1 MENPQISRYIQQLSS
16 AKEQIR
22 KAKQLNATYI
32 QKQEGADAA
41 ERYPILQDK
50 LKELRDGDA
59 VINKIIS
66 DPNSFI
72 NKAIDAGDCT
82 VNDRRSHYYGL
93 SRAAN
98 ELLAKQVVAVA
109 GSNIKTLLKSL
120 PETNKADVDFS
131 EAVKFI
137 DDNKL
142 WYNPVER
149 SQVTEFKNSVRSHH
163 VTLKQK
169 RENRGIARKEIA
181 EEIPVL
187 NDRLSGASSGTYI
200 ITVTNGAR
208 GASIPVIINKDV
220 KLQLT
225 LNAEELKQVYNNKD
239 NSTTLVN
246 TVEKIFSDRYYDLM
260 ENRRKITSATTFCY
274 KQDAVVAIDPSV
286 LGENIENAQK
296 GGEIGTIATPNVVC
310 HFIHADGKSDSEN
323 ELYFNEII
331 DDGEKI
337 RVYGQTKKVININ
350 YKNNE
355 VFHAFFLISSGENS
369 ASEYNFYG
377 IYTVNNDGTVLN
389 LPKGKELVIDA
400 ESPSE
405 KYPNGRPERTY
416 PVYIEYTREA
426 DENNGEALS
435 EKKYSNVEIAEM
447 LDEAFTVIAEH
458 GYDVAKNKPTNFDKI
473 VQARMIAERNGYRV
487 KKIR

>member
-1 MENPQISRYIQQLSS
+1 MENPQIFNYRSQLAL
-16 AKEQIR
+16 AKDKIR
-22 KAKQLNATYI
+22 KAKQPNATYI

-41 ERYPILQDK
+41 ERYSKLQKKIED
-50 LKELRDGDA
+50 LRAGDA
-59 VINKIIS
+59 VIEKIIS

-82 VNDRRSHYYGL
+82 VNDRRSHYCGL
-93 SRAAN
+93 SKAAA
-98 ELLAKQVVAVA
+98 ELLSLQVVA
-109 GSNIKTLLKSL
+109 GSNIKTLLMSL

-131 EAVKFI
+131 ETLKFI
-137 DDNKL
+137 EDNDL
-142 WYNPVER
+142 WYKPVER
-149 SQVTEFKNSVRSHH
+149 NQVTEFKNLVKSHH

-169 RENRGIARKEIA
+169 REKRGNARREIA
-181 EEIPVL
+181 EEILAL
-187 NDRLSGASSGTYI
+187 NDKLSSASNDTYI
-200 ITVTNGAR
+200 ITATKGAR

-225 LNAEELKQVYNNKD
+225 LNAKELMQVYDSKD

-246 TVEKIFSDRYYDLM
+246 TVERIFTDRYYGLM
-260 ENRRKITSATTFCY
+260 ENRKKITSATTFCY

-286 LGENIENAQK
+286 LGEDIENAQK
-296 GGEIGTIATPNVVC
+296 GGEIGAIATPNVVC

-337 RVYGQTKKVININ
+337 RVYGQRKRDINVN
-350 YKNNE
+350 YKNNQ
-355 VFHAFFLISSGENS
+355 VFHAFFLISDGEYS

-377 IYTVNNDGTVLN
+377 IYSVKDDGTVWD
-389 LPKGKELVIDA
+389 LPKGKELIIDA
-400 ESPSE
+400 EPASE
-405 KYPNGRPERTY
+405 KYPAGRPERTY
-416 PVYIEYTREA
+416 PVYIEYTRDA
-426 DENNGEALS
+426 DENNGEVLS

-447 LDEAFTVIAEH
+447 LDEAFAVIAEH
-458 GYDVAKNKPTNFDKI
+458 GYDVAKNKPANFDKI

>member
-1 MENPQISRYIQQLSS
+1 MENPQIFNYRSQLAL
-16 AKEQIR
+16 AKDKIR
-22 KAKQLNATYI
+22 KAKQPNATYI

-41 ERYPILQDK
+41 ERYSKLQK
-50 LKELRDGDA
+50 KIEELRAGDA
-59 VINKIIS
+59 VIEKIIS

-82 VNDRRSHYYGL
+82 VNDRRSHYCGL
-93 SRAAN
+93 SKAAA
-98 ELLAKQVVAVA
+98 ELLALQVVA
-109 GSNIKTLLKSL
+109 GSNIKTLLMSL

-131 EAVKFI
+131 ETLKFI
-137 DDNKL
+137 EDNDL
-142 WYNPVER
+142 WYKPVDR
-149 SQVTEFKNSVRSHH
+149 NQVTEFKNLVKSHH

-169 RENRGIARKEIA
+169 REKRGNARREIA
-181 EEIPVL
+181 EEILAL
-187 NDRLSGASSGTYI
+187 NDKLSNASNGTYI
-200 ITVTNGAR
+200 ITATKCAR

-225 LNAEELKQVYNNKD
+225 LNSKELMQVYDSKD

-246 TVEKIFSDRYYDLM
+246 TVERIFTDRYYGLM
-260 ENRRKITSATTFCY
+260 ENRKKITSATTFCY

-286 LGENIENAQK
+286 LGEDIENAQK
-296 GGEIGTIATPNVVC
+296 GGEIGAIATPNVVC

-337 RVYGQTKKVININ
+337 RVYGQRKRDINVN
-350 YKNNE
+350 YKNNQ
-355 VFHAFFLISSGENS
+355 VFHAFFLISDGEYS

-377 IYTVNNDGTVLN
+377 IYSVKDDGTVWD
-389 LPKGKELVIDA
+389 LPKGKELIIDA
-400 ESPSE
+400 EPASD
-405 KYPNGRPERTY
+405 KYPAGRPERTY
-416 PVYIEYTREA
+416 PVYIEYAREA
-426 DENNGEALS
+426 DENNGEVLS

-447 LDEAFTVIAEH
+447 LDEAFAVIAEH
-458 GYDVAKNKPTNFDKI
+458 GYDVAKNKPANFDKI

>member
-1 MENPQISRYIQQLSS
+1 MENPQIFDYRRQLSL
-16 AKEQIR
+16 AKDKIK
-22 KAKQLNATYI
+22 KAKQPNATYI

-41 ERYPILQDK
+41 ERYSKLQKKIED
-50 LKELRDGDA
+50 LRAGDA
-59 VINKIIS
+59 VIEKIIS

-82 VNDRRSHYYGL
+82 VNDRRSHYCGL
-93 SRAAN
+93 SKAAA
-98 ELLAKQVVAVA
+98 ELLSLQVVA
-109 GSNIKTLLKSL
+109 GSNIKTLLMSL

-131 EAVKFI
+131 ETLKFI
-137 DDNKL
+137 EDNDL
-142 WYNPVER
+142 WYKPVER
-149 SQVTEFKNSVRSHH
+149 NQVTEFKNLVKSHH

-169 RENRGIARKEIA
+169 REKRGAARKEIA
-181 EEIPVL
+181 EEILAL
-187 NDRLSGASSGTYI
+187 NDKLSNASNDTYI
-200 ITVTNGAR
+200 ITATKGAR

-225 LNAEELKQVYNNKD
+225 LNSKELMQVYDSKD

-246 TVEKIFSDRYYDLM
+246 TVERIFTDRYYGLI
-260 ENRRKITSATTFCY
+260 ENRKKITSATTFCY

-286 LGENIENAQK
+286 LGEDVENAQK
-296 GGEIGTIATPNVVC
+296 GGEIGAIATSNVVC

-337 RVYGQTKKVININ
+337 RVYGQRKRDINVN
-350 YKNNE
+350 YKNNQ
-355 VFHAFFLISSGENS
+355 VFHAFFLISDGEYS

-377 IYTVNNDGTVLN
+377 IYSVKDDGAVWD
-389 LPKGKELVIDA
+389 LPKGKELIIDA
-400 ESPSE
+400 EPASD
-405 KYPNGRPERTY
+405 KYPAGRPERTY

-426 DENNGEALS
+426 DENNGEVLS

-447 LDEAFTVIAEH
+447 LDEAFAVIAEH
-458 GYDVAKNKPTNFDKI
+458 GYDVAKNKPANFDKI

>member
-1 MENPQISRYIQQLSS
+1 MENPQIFNYISQLTS
-16 AKEQIR
+16 AKEKIR
-22 KAKQLNATYI
+22 KAKQPNATYI

-41 ERYPILQDK
+41 ERYPKLQK
-50 LKELRDGDA
+50 KIEELRAGDA
-59 VINKIIS
+59 TIEKIIS

-82 VNDRRSHYYGL
+82 VNDRRSHYCGL
-93 SRAAN
+93 LKAAA
-98 ELLAKQVVAVA
+98 ELIALQVVA
-109 GSNIKTLLKSL
+109 GSNIKSLLMSL

-131 EAVKFI
+131 ETLKFI
-137 DDNKL
+137 EDNKL
-142 WYNPVER
+142 WYKPVER
-149 SQVTEFKNSVRSHH
+149 NQVTEFKNLVKSHH

-169 RENRGIARKEIA
+169 RERRGTARKEIA
-181 EEIPVL
+181 EEILAL
-187 NDRLSGASSGTYI
+187 NDKLSNASNNTYI
-200 ITVTNGAR
+200 ITATKGAK

-225 LNAEELKQVYNNKD
+225 LNAKELMQVYENKD

-246 TVEKIFSDRYYDLM
+246 TVERIFNDRYYDLM
-260 ENRRKITSATTFCY
+260 ENRRTITSATTFCY

-286 LGENIENAQK
+286 LGEDIENAQK
-296 GGEIGTIATPNVVC
+296 GGEIGAIATPNVVC

-331 DDGEKI
+331 DNGEKI
-337 RVYGQTKKVININ
+337 RVYGQRKRDININ
-350 YKNNE
+350 YKNNQ
-355 VFHAFFLISSGENS
+355 VFHAFFLISDGEYS

-377 IYTVNNDGTVLN
+377 IYSVKDDGAVWD

-400 ESPSE
+400 EPASD
-405 KYPNGRPERTY
+405 KYPAGRPERTY

-426 DENNGEALS
+426 DENNGEVLS

-447 LDEAFTVIAEH
+447 LDEAFAVIAEH
-458 GYDVAKNKPTNFDKI
+458 GYDVAKNKPADFNKI
-473 VQARMIAERNGYRV
+473 VQAMMTVERNGYSV
-487 KKIR
+487 KKIK

>member
-1 MENPQISRYIQQLSS
+1 MENPQIFNYRSQLAL
-16 AKEQIR
+16 AKDKIR
-22 KAKQLNATYI
+22 KAKQPNATYI

-41 ERYPILQDK
+41 ERYSKLQK
-50 LKELRDGDA
+50 KIEELRAGDA
-59 VINKIIS
+59 VIEKIIS

-82 VNDRRSHYYGL
+82 VNDRRSHYCGL
-93 SRAAN
+93 SKAAA
-98 ELLAKQVVAVA
+98 ELLALQVVA
-109 GSNIKTLLKSL
+109 GSNIKTLLMSL
-120 PETNKADVDFS
+120 PESNKADVDFS
-131 EAVKFI
+131 ETLKFI
-137 DDNKL
+137 EDNDL
-142 WYNPVER
+142 WYKPVDR
-149 SQVTEFKNSVRSHH
+149 NQVTEFKNLVKSHH

-169 RENRGIARKEIA
+169 REKRGNARREIA
-181 EEIPVL
+181 EEILAL
-187 NDRLSGASSGTYI
+187 NDKLSNASNGTYI
-200 ITVTNGAR
+200 ITATKGGR

-225 LNAEELKQVYNNKD
+225 LNAKELMQVYDSKD

-246 TVEKIFSDRYYDLM
+246 TVERIFTDRYYGLM

-286 LGENIENAQK
+286 LGEDIENAQK
-296 GGEIGTIATPNVVC
+296 GGEIGAIATPNVVC

-337 RVYGQTKKVININ
+337 RVYGQRKRDININ
-350 YKNNE
+350 YKNNQ
-355 VFHAFFLISSGENS
+355 VFHAFFLISDGEYS

-377 IYTVNNDGTVLN
+377 IYSVKDDGTVWD
-389 LPKGKELVIDA
+389 LPKGKELIIDA
-400 ESPSE
+400 EPASD
-405 KYPNGRPERTY
+405 KYPAGRPERTY
-416 PVYIEYTREA
+416 PVYIEYAREA
-426 DENNGEALS
+426 DENNGEVLS

-447 LDEAFTVIAEH
+447 LDEAFAVIAEH
-458 GYDVAKNKPTNFDKI
+458 GYDVAKNKPANFDKI

>member
-1 MENPQISRYIQQLSS
+1 MENPQIFNYRSQLAL
-16 AKEQIR
+16 AKDKIR
-22 KAKQLNATYI
+22 KAKQPNATYI

-41 ERYPILQDK
+41 ERYSKLQK
-50 LKELRDGDA
+50 KIEELRAGDA
-59 VINKIIS
+59 VIEKIIS

-82 VNDRRSHYYGL
+82 VNDRRSHYCGL
-93 SRAAN
+93 SKAAA
-98 ELLAKQVVAVA
+98 ELLALQVVA
-109 GSNIKTLLKSL
+109 GSNIKTLLMSL

-131 EAVKFI
+131 ETLKFI
-137 DDNKL
+137 EDNDL
-142 WYNPVER
+142 WYKPVDR
-149 SQVTEFKNSVRSHH
+149 NQVTEFKNLVKSHH

-169 RENRGIARKEIA
+169 REKRGNARREIA
-181 EEIPVL
+181 EEILAL
-187 NDRLSGASSGTYI
+187 NDKLSNASNGTYI
-200 ITVTNGAR
+200 ITATKGGR

-225 LNAEELKQVYNNKD
+225 LNAKELMQVYDSKD

-246 TVEKIFSDRYYDLM
+246 TVERIFTDRYYDLI

-286 LGENIENAQK
+286 LGKDVENAQK
-296 GGEIGTIATPNVVC
+296 GGEIGAIATPNVVC

-337 RVYGQTKKVININ
+337 RVYGQKKGDINVN
-350 YKNNE
+350 YKNNQ
-355 VFHAFFLISSGENS
+355 VFHAFFLISDGEHS

-377 IYTVNNDGTVLN
+377 IYSVKDDGAVWD
-389 LPKGKELVIDA
+389 LPKGKELIIDA
-400 ESPSE
+400 EPASD
-405 KYPNGRPERTY
+405 KYPAGRPERTY

-426 DENNGEALS
+426 DENNGEVLS

-447 LDEAFTVIAEH
+447 LDEAFAVIAEH
-458 GYDVAKNKPTNFDKI
+458 GYDVAKNKPANFDKI

>member
-1 MENPQISRYIQQLSS
+1 MENPQIFDYLKKVRLLK
-16 AKEQIR
+16 AQI
-22 KAKQLNATYI
+22 KNAEKPNATRI

-41 ERYPILQDK
+41 EIKDTLDK
-50 LKELRDGDA
+50 RLKELRDGDA

-66 DPNSFI
+66 DPNIYI
-72 NKAIDAGDCT
+72 NMATDAGDCT
-82 VNDRRSHYYGL
+82 ADDRMCHYYGL
-93 SRAAN
+93 LKAAN
-98 ELLAKQVVAVA
+98 ELLTNPVVAVA
-109 GSNIKTLLKSL
+109 GSNINALLSGL
-120 PETNKADVDFS
+120 QYKADVDFF
-131 EAVKFI
+131 ETLEFI
-137 DDNKL
+137 KDNEL
-142 WYNPVER
+142 WYKPVKKK
-149 SQVTEFKNSVRSHH
+149 QVSEFNALVRNHH

-169 RENRGIARKEIA
+169 SEQRGIARTVIA
-181 EEIPVL
+181 EEILAL
-187 NDRLSGASSGTYI
+187 NDRLSGASNGTYI
-200 ITVTNGAR
+200 ITVTKGAR

-225 LNAEELKQVYNNKD
+225 LNANELKQVYDNKD
-239 NSTTLVN
+239 NSTTLIN
-246 TVEKIFSDRYYDLM
+246 TVEKIFNDRYYDLM

-296 GGEIGTIATPNVVC
+296 GGEIGAIATPNVVC

-355 VFHAFFLISSGENS
+355 VFHAFFLISRGKHS

-377 IYTVNNDGTVLN
+377 IYTVNNNGTVLN

-405 KYPNGRPERTY
+405 RYPNGRPERTY

-458 GYDVAKNKPTNFDKI
+458 GYEVAKNKPTNFDKI

>member
-1 MENPQISRYIQQLSS
+1 MENPQIFNYRAQLVS

-22 KAKQLNATYI
+22 KAKQPNATYI

-41 ERYPILQDK
+41 ERYPKLQK
-50 LKELRDGDA
+50 KIEELRAADA
-59 VINKIIS
+59 VIEKIIS

-82 VNDRRSHYYGL
+82 VDDRRSHYCGL
-93 SRAAN
+93 LIAAS
-98 ELLAKQVVAVA
+98 ELLDLQAVA
-109 GSNIKTLLKSL
+109 GSNIKTLLTSL

-131 EAVKFI
+131 ETLKFI
-137 DDNKL
+137 EDNEL
-142 WYNPVER
+142 WYRPVER
-149 SQVTEFKNSVRSHH
+149 NQVTEFKNLVKSHH

-169 RENRGIARKEIA
+169 RERRGIARKEIA
-181 EEIPVL
+181 EEIIAL
-187 NDRLSGASSGTYI
+187 NDKLSGASNGAYI
-200 ITVTNGAR
+200 ITATTGAR

-225 LNAEELKQVYNNKD
+225 LNARELMQVYDNKD

-246 TVEKIFSDRYYDLM
+246 TVEKIFTDRYYDLM
-260 ENRRKITSATTFCY
+260 ENRRKITGATTFCY

-286 LGENIENAQK
+286 LGEDIENAQK
-296 GGEIGTIATPNVVC
+296 GGEIGAIATPNVVC

-323 ELYFNEII
+323 ELYFNEIV
-331 DDGEKI
+331 DGGEKI
-337 RVYGQTKKVININ
+337 RVYGQRKRDININ
-350 YKNNE
+350 YKNNR
-355 VFHAFFLISSGENS
+355 VFHAFFLISNGKFS

-377 IYTVNNDGTVLN
+377 IYSVKDEGAVLD

-400 ESPSE
+400 EPASE
-405 KYPNGRPERTY
+405 KYPAGRPERTY
-416 PVYIEYTREA
+416 PVYIEYVREA
-426 DENNGEALS
+426 DENNGEALT

-447 LDEAFTVIAEH
+447 LDEAFAVIAEH
-458 GYDVAKNKPTNFDKI
+458 GYGVAKNRHADFDKI
-473 VQARMIAERNGYRV
+473 VKARMIAERNGYRV